1 MERKHSSVEWLP
13 GLSSS
18 EVKTETPKLVS
29 HAVGL
34 ESKRKVA
41 ENEAWYHLLKMRYR
55 GLPGATGVLAKISG
69 LLSPKTCPCAPTIN
83 SRNLLLTKTNQ
94 ATIRQNCVFSPFIYI
109 QKWKIRPRSK
119 DMGFGAKRKK
129 KKFTSY
135 GTMFLTDFIEL
146 YSTETHSKALNSI
159 HMIYLSTMSNSMP
172 LSRGLRLVYA

>member
-1 MERKHSSVEWLP
+1 MKPDITSWRCAIGVYL
-13 GLSSS
+13 GR
-18 EVKTETPKLVS
+18 V
-29 HAVGL
+29 
-34 ESKRKVA
+34 
-41 ENEAWYHLLKMRYR
+41 
-55 GLPGATGVLAKISG
+55 TGVLAIISG

-119 DMGFGAKRKK
+119 DMGFGARRKK

-172 LSRGLRLVYA
+172 LSRGLRLVYASTLRDQVAEFLWTILKNTSVFYTTHAFKSLMVHVRVT